1 LLGFGING
9 VQISGSDTTV
19 LSSLKTAYI
28 LQRESFCPEEGG
40 SEVLLNFS

>member
-1 LLGFGING
+1 LLDFGING

-28 LQRESFCPEEGG
+28 LKKKFCPEDGG
-40 SEVLLNFS
+40 SKFLLNFS